1 MRTSKM
7 IQSKREELDRMCITG
22 QWITVPVVPLGKP
35 RMTRA
40 DAWKRRECVQSY
52 WNFKDELRLRLGR
65 SSVSIPHLIKGVSWF
80 AYFPIPKSWSKKKA
94 SEMAGTI
101 HQVKPDRDN
110 IDKAILDSLF
120 GDDSGVA
127 IGLTGKFWDD
137 GEGARIE
144 ILFIT

>member
-1 MRTSKM
+1 ML
-7 IQSKREELDRMCITG
+7 KREIENLLDECITG
-22 QWITVPVVPLGKP
+22 VWYKIPIIPLGKP

-40 DAWKRRECVQSY
+40 DAWKNRECVQAY
-52 WNFKDELRLRLGR
+52 WDFKDELRLRVGQSRVPL
-65 SSVSIPHLIKGVSWF
+65 PHQIKGVSWL
-80 AYFPIPKSWSKKKA
+80 AYFPIPKSWSKKKTA
-94 SEMAGTI
+94 EMAGTI

-120 GDDSGVA
+120 GNDSGVA

-137 GEGARIE
+137 GEGPRIE